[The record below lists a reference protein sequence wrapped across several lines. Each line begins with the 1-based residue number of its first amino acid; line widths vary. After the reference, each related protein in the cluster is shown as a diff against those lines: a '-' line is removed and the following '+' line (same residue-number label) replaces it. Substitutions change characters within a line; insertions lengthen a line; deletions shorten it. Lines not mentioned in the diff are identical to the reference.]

1 QRNADDMADAEFDRR
16 KPDRVEVG
24 VGTGG
29 NGARVKL
36 DLTGPIIA
44 FQLFDRA
51 WDHALGIADRVSQDL
66 RTAADFIANL
76 PGWARA
82 RAAKSGRGQRGA
94 NQEVKNQP
102 RGAYIPVFWEARNTQ
117 KPDIKSRPPK
127 KAATPRRHKPSE
139 KPDLERLDPVL
150 REHHEDREAL
160 MAGAAEAL
168 RPSLDDRERAILDW
182 LLNPQDRTLT
192 ALASEIDI

>member
-1 QRNADDMADAEFDRR
+1 MAR
-16 KPDRVEVG
+16 
-24 VGTGG
+24 
-29 NGARVKL
+29 L
-36 DLTGPIIA
+36 
-44 FQLFDRA
+44 
-51 WDHALGIADRVSQDL
+51 
-66 RTAADFIANL
+66 
-76 PGWARA
+76 
-82 RAAKSGRGQRGA
+82 
-94 NQEVKNQP
+94 
-102 RGAYIPVFWEARNTQ
+102 FWEARDTQ
-117 KPDIKSRPPK
+117 NRKFHSRPPK

-192 ALASEIDI
+192 ALASEIDITKGYASKLRGRILNQLEKRMTATPEQLIERGRQILIAIGP

>member
-1 QRNADDMADAEFDRR
+1 MCERWPTSSPTYLAWRERLSPITREAENQR
-16 KPDRVEVG
+16 
-24 VGTGG
+24 
-29 NGARVKL
+29 
-36 DLTGPIIA
+36 
-44 FQLFDRA
+44 
-51 WDHALGIADRVSQDL
+51 
-66 RTAADFIANL
+66 
-76 PGWARA
+76 
-82 RAAKSGRGQRGA
+82 SGDYA
-94 NQEVKNQP
+94 
-102 RGAYIPVFWEARNTQ
+102 PVFLEARDTL
-117 KPDIKSRPPK
+117 KPDIQFRPPK

-192 ALASEIDI
+192 ALASEIDITKGYASKLKGRILNQLEKLMTATPEQLIERGGQILTAIGP

>member
-1 QRNADDMADAEFDRR
+1 MCERWPTSSPTYLAWRERLSPITREAENQR
-16 KPDRVEVG
+16 
-24 VGTGG
+24 
-29 NGARVKL
+29 
-36 DLTGPIIA
+36 
-44 FQLFDRA
+44 
-51 WDHALGIADRVSQDL
+51 
-66 RTAADFIANL
+66 
-76 PGWARA
+76 
-82 RAAKSGRGQRGA
+82 SGDYA
-94 NQEVKNQP
+94 
-102 RGAYIPVFWEARNTQ
+102 PVFLEARDTL
-117 KPDIKSRPPK
+117 KPDIQFRPPK

-192 ALASEIDI
+192 ALASEIDITKGYASKLRGRILNQLEKRMTATPEQLIERGRQILIAIGP